1 MADEEVERP
10 FVRIKISG
18 ERFEGGRLPVDALGE
33 IQRYQA
39 VLLAA
44 ARREWLDDN
53 PGEEIPEDFNDKLG
67 LVIAAV
73 EPGSAQILL
82 ERPEMATDFDVY
94 FERGRDE
101 FERELSSL
109 LDPTESVN
117 EAPLFELKEFQSF
130 GISLLA
136 GDAIQVTSYSDDA
149 KPKASVSLTEVSRAE
164 NLIPRQTE
172 LKKELRK
179 RRAASR
185 HAEDRAIAG
194 RLIELNPD
202 KGSFTI
208 RTLHFGELT
217 GWYTDSDI
225 TQDLKLVLES
235 SAKAPVVRV
244 RGDLQF
250 RNNQVTRLR
259 NVSDVQLLEI
269 DGQPWSRKLVE
280 LATLG
285 PDWDGDAPGAEMIS
299 FAALDAARDLMLQFT
314 ERDVPRPSMSPTE
327 DGGVMLEWSS
337 PAVVATIEISPDA
350 EFLLFLLPE
359 GTNESTEEDTT
370 DITRAAAFGFEVA
383 H

>member
-1 MADEEVERP
+1 MSDEEVERP
-10 FVRIKISG
+10 FVRIRISG
-18 ERFEGGRLPVDALGE
+18 DRFKGGRLPVDALGE

-53 PGEEIPEDFNDKLG
+53 PGAEIPEDFDENLG

-82 ERPEMATDFDVY
+82 ERPVVATDFDIY
-94 FERGRDE
+94 YERGRDE
-101 FERELSSL
+101 FERELSTL

-117 EAPLFELKEFQSF
+117 EAPLFELKEFQAF
-130 GISLLA
+130 GKSLVS
-136 GDAIQVTSYSDDA
+136 GDAIQVTSYTEDA
-149 KPKASVSLTEVSRAE
+149 SPKTTISLTEVSRVE
-164 NLIPRQTE
+164 NFIPRQKE

-179 RRAASR
+179 RRAAKR
-185 HAEDRAIAG
+185 HAEDRAVAG
-194 RLIELNPD
+194 RLTELNPD

-208 RTLHFGELT
+208 QTLHFGDLT

-225 TQDLKLVLES
+225 TDDLKRVLES

-250 RNNQVTRLR
+250 RNNEVIRLR
-259 NVSDVQLLEI
+259 NVSEVQLLEI

-280 LATLG
+280 LASLG

-299 FAALDAARDLMLQFT
+299 FAALDAARDLMLQFAH
-314 ERDVPRPSMSPTE
+314 RDAPRPSMSPIE

-337 PAVVATIEISPDA
+337 SDVVATIEISPDA
-350 EFLLFLLPE
+350 EFLLFLLPT
-359 GTNESTEEDTT
+359 GTNESTEENTT
-370 DITRAAAFGFEVA
+370 DITRAAEFGFEVA

>member
-1 MADEEVERP
+1 MSDEEVERP
-10 FVRIKISG
+10 FVRIRISG
-18 ERFEGGRLPVDALGE
+18 DRFKDGRLPVDALGE

-53 PGEEIPEDFNDKLG
+53 PGAEIPEDFDENLG

-82 ERPEMATDFDVY
+82 ERPVVATDFDIY
-94 FERGRDE
+94 YERGRDE
-101 FERELSSL
+101 FERELSTL

-117 EAPLFELKEFQSF
+117 QAPLFELKEFQAF
-130 GISLLA
+130 GKSLVS
-136 GDAIQVTSYSDDA
+136 GDAIQVTSYTKDA
-149 KPKASVSLTEVSRAE
+149 SPKTTISLTEVSRVE
-164 NLIPRQTE
+164 NFIPRQKE

-179 RRAASR
+179 RRAAKR
-185 HAEDRAIAG
+185 HAEERAVAG
-194 RLIELNPD
+194 RLTELNPD

-208 RTLHFGELT
+208 QTLHFGDLT

-225 TQDLKLVLES
+225 TDDLKRVLES

-250 RNNQVTRLR
+250 RNNEVTRIR
-259 NVSDVQLLEI
+259 NVSEVQLLEI

-280 LATLG
+280 LASLG

-299 FAALDAARDLMLQFT
+299 FAALDAARDLMLQFAQ
-314 ERDVPRPSMSPTE
+314 RDVPRPSMSPIE

-337 PAVVATIEISPDA
+337 SDVVATIEISPDA
-350 EFLLFLLPE
+350 EFLLFLLPA

-370 DITRAAAFGFEVA
+370 DITRAAEFGFEVA